1 VFVTSA
7 PSSPAPRD
15 RPLAST
21 EGSSIETSNKIGVR
35 FWTGMSSR
43 SLLGPETVRA
53 GAHPCSRSVS
63 SLARPARFP
72 KIFCKEPP
80 VKEPAALLSSL
91 KDISKRLNELAS
103 DKGRHELDADA
114 IVDLNMARS
123 CVDKLIN
130 RLERLVS

>member
-1 VFVTSA
+1 
-7 PSSPAPRD
+7 
-15 RPLAST
+15 
-21 EGSSIETSNKIGVR
+21 
-35 FWTGMSSR
+35 MSSR
-43 SLLGPETVRA
+43 SLLGPEQSGRCPSCSVELFGEVR
-53 GAHPCSRSVS
+53 PI
-63 SLARPARFP
+63 P
-72 KIFCKEPP
+72 KTFCKEPP

-123 CVDKLIN
+123 SVDKLIN

>member
-1 VFVTSA
+1 LLYE
-7 PSSPAPRD
+7 
-15 RPLAST
+15 LAVAAGT
-21 EGSSIETSNKIGVR
+21 R
-35 FWTGMSSR
+35 
-43 SLLGPETVRA
+43 TVRA
-53 GAHPCSRSVS
+53 AAHLCSRSVELFS
-63 SLARPARFP
+63 EVRRFP